1 MMPPA
6 TAHAPS
12 RSTVAMSAG
21 VIESPGRA
29 AALRVPQPEPG
40 PGQVRVRVEG
50 CGVCGSSL
58 PVWEGR
64 QWFEYPLGPG
74 APGHEGWGTID
85 AIGDAVEDWGVGDR
99 VAFLGTNSFA
109 EYDVADSHALA
120 RIPDAL
126 AGLAFPGEA
135 LACAVNAFRRS
146 NIRAGET
153 VAVVGVG
160 FLGAVLVQLASR
172 AGARVVAFSRRPFA
186 LEVARAMGAAEVGSA
201 EDAARA
207 VVHVRELTD
216 GVGAD
221 CVIEVTGLQGP
232 LDLATDLTRARGR
245 LVIAGYHQDGLRT
258 VNLQLWNWR
267 GLDVINAHEREPRV
281 YVDGIRAAADLVA
294 SGGLEPGSLY
304 THTLPLGRL
313 GVALELL
320 RTRPDGFLKA
330 LVVP

>member
-1 MMPPA
+1 MTPSA
-6 TAHAPS
+6 TAPHLA
-12 RSTVAMSAG
+12 RNAVAMSAG
-21 VIESPGRA
+21 VIEAAGRA
-29 AALRVPQPEPG
+29 AAVRVPRPEPG
-40 PGQVRVRVEG
+40 AGQVRVRVEG

-64 QWFEYPLGPG
+64 PWFEYPQRPG

-85 AIGDAVEDWGVGDR
+85 AIGATVKDWAVGDR
-99 VAFLGTNSFA
+99 VAFLATNAFA
-109 EYDVADSHALA
+109 EYDVADSNALA
-120 RIPDAL
+120 RIPDTL
-126 AGLAFPGEA
+126 AGRPFPGEA

-146 NIRAGET
+146 GIRAGDT
-153 VAVVGVG
+153 VALVGVG
-160 FLGAVLVQLASR
+160 FLGAVLIQLASR
-172 AGARVVAFSRRPFA
+172 AGARVAAFSRRPFA
-186 LEVARAMGAAEVGSA
+186 LDIARQMGAAEVGST
-201 EDAARA
+201 EDTGRA
-207 VVHVRELTD
+207 IGQVRNLT
-216 GVGAD
+216 GGAGAD

-232 LDLATDLTRARGR
+232 LDLATELTRERGR

-267 GLDVINAHEREPRV
+267 GLDVINAHEREAHV

-294 SGGLEPGSLY
+294 SGALEPASLY

-313 GVALELL
+313 GEALELL